1 MKPCKIQ
8 KADSTS
14 IYYIHANMY
23 VINRIKKNLLTG
35 EWEWPQG
42 GELRES
48 RREKVKGGVI

>member
-1 MKPCKIQ
+1 MCVYWNR
-8 KADSTS
+8 
-14 IYYIHANMY
+14 YYIHANMY